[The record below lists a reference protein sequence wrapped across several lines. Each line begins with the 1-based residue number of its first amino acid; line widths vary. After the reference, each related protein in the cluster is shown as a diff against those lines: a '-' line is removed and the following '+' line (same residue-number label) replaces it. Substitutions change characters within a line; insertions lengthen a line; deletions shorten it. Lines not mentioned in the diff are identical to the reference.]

1 MGFTIHNRYSESVK
15 KVERQNKKYQK
26 GPIFFRGSQI
36 PTETTDANLLRPRQ
50 DTEFVHSDNW
60 RVLRIQAEFVEGFD
74 ALANLGPAVSIFGS
88 ARTARDS
95 EFYELAE
102 KIAARLVELDYAV
115 ITGAGPGIMEAAN
128 KGAAQAGGV
137 SVGLGIEL
145 PFEQSMNEYVNLGI
159 NFRYFFVRKL
169 MFVKYALGFI
179 VMPGGIGTLD
189 ELFEAFTLVQTH
201 KISSFPVILV
211 GREYWAGLAQWIEK
225 RLLSEGMINEND
237 MELFTVVDTCEE
249 VIAALQKGIHRLADE
264 KRAEKTAR

>member
-1 MGFTIHNRYSESVK
+1 M
-15 KVERQNKKYQK
+15 
-26 GPIFFRGSQI
+26 
-36 PTETTDANLLRPRQ
+36 
-50 DTEFVHSDNW
+50 HSDNW

-95 EFYELAE
+95 EFYKLAE

-225 RLLSEGMINEND
+225 RLLAEGMINESD